1 MPMILSLL
9 ALVMLVSI
17 PGLYVLGQ
25 GMAQFSMPWW
35 THLADT
41 VLPRYLLDSML
52 VTGGATVFALVT
64 GGLPAWLSFRYVFP
78 GRAWCVFS
86 QLLPL
91 TIPAYVAAGLYIE
104 AFTADFFV
112 SRWALAME
120 LGAAASPLV
129 FMFLRLALARLP
141 AALFETA
148 ASLGNGP
155 FHRLWRVGLPLLA
168 MPIIAAAC
176 LVAAE
181 ALGEFGAS
189 SRLGITTL
197 SVGLHEQWHA
207 LQRPE
212 LATMLALVLFL
223 LAVLL
228 ATPVIRLGLGGQ
240 RAHHAGS
247 LQTLQPLRASPLGAL
262 GIHLAC
268 LLAVLPGFWGPLWL
282 ALGWAQERLD
292 KTNLAPLFGDAGNTL
307 ATALACVA
315 VCLALTLLFA
325 YLLET
330 GERVRR
336 SDRSVWLVAVNY
348 LTPSMVLALAW
359 LASGLAGRWVV
370 VLAMAVKLLPLLLLP
385 VADALARVPA
395 AQVETAR
402 GLGHA
407 RLHTWHRVL
416 LPQLVPVLAGG
427 VLLVFVL
434 AATELTLSL
443 ALQPFGY
450 GALSLRI
457 FAWAGINMT
466 QLASVWVICLCLLC
480 LYPVW
485 RLSRLIDH
493 SNQPPGGAT
502 HA

>member
-1 MPMILSLL
+1 MPLPLLLL
-9 ALVMLVSI
+9 ALVAVVSA
-17 PGLYVLGQ
+17 PGLYILGL
-25 GMAQFSMPWW
+25 GLAQFSPEWW
-35 THLADT
+35 SHLAGT
-41 VLPRYLLDSML
+41 VLPGYLADSVL
-52 VTGGATVFALVT
+52 VAGGATLVALAL
-64 GGLPAWLSFRYVFP
+64 GGPPAWLTFRYVFP
-78 GRAWCVFS
+78 GRGWCLFT

-91 TIPAYVAAGLYIE
+91 TLPAYVAAGLYME
-104 AFTADFFV
+104 AFSADFFY
-112 SRWALAME
+112 SRWALVME
-120 LGAAASPLV
+120 LGAGAAPLV
-129 FMFLRLALARLP
+129 FLFLRLALARLP
-141 AALFETA
+141 AALFDTA
-148 ASLGNGP
+148 ASFGHGP
-155 FHRLWRVGLPLLA
+155 LARFWRVGLPLLA
-168 MPIIAAAC
+168 MPLIAAAC

-197 SVGLHEQWHA
+197 SVGLHDQWHA
-207 LQRPE
+207 LQRQE
-212 LATMLALVLFL
+212 LATMLALILFL
-223 LAVLL
+223 LAALL
-228 ATPVIRLGLGGQ
+228 ATPVIRLGLQGQ

-247 LQTLQPLRASPLGAL
+247 LQTLQPLRASAPVAL

-282 ALGWAQERLD
+282 ALGWARERLD
-292 KTNLAPLFGDAGNTL
+292 RTNLAPLFGDAGNTL

-325 YLLET
+325 YLLEA
-330 GERVRR
+330 GERARR

-359 LASGLAGRWVV
+359 LASGLTGHGVII
-370 VLAMAVKLLPLLLLP
+370 LATSVKLLPLVLLP

-402 GLGHA
+402 GLGQS
-407 RLHTWHRVL
+407 RFQTWYRVL
-416 LPQLVPVLAGG
+416 LPQLGPVLAGG

-457 FAWAGINMT
+457 FAWAGIQMT

-493 SNQPPGGAT
+493 AGAH